1 MLASQMTAKL
11 KLRDTVRD
19 MARTY
24 RSEFGLLI
32 VAALVVFVPLSMI
45 EAVASRLED
54 VDTSGLDAAQA
65 IALGGVVLIH
75 AATSLL
81 GDCFY
86 SGVVAAAVTRL
97 KRGEVNSL
105 RVVARSLRYGR
116 LLAVDLSYDVLL
128 AVGLLLLVGPGV
140 LVFGWFS
147 LTAATVEIED
157 RSFVDSF
164 RRSRELVRHNFW
176 RVMALLLPIAAI
188 TDALTSTLEH
198 ALSSVL
204 GGPLA
209 GDWAANLFPELALAP
224 FWGLA
229 AAVLTYDLARIKG
242 RQPAPE

>member
-1 MLASQMTAKL
+1 MTAKL
-11 KLRDTVRD
+11 KLRDTVHD

-32 VAALVVFVPLSMI
+32 VAALLVFVPLSVI
-45 EAVASRLED
+45 EAIASRVED
-54 VDTSGLDAAQA
+54 VDGSHLDTAQA

-75 AATSLL
+75 GATSLL

-97 KRGEVNSL
+97 RRGEVLSL
-105 RVVARSLRYGR
+105 GVIARSLRYRR
-116 LLAVDLSYDVLL
+116 LIAVDLAYDVLL

-147 LTAATVEIED
+147 LTAAVVEIED
-157 RSFVDSF
+157 RRFVDAF

-176 RVMALLLPIAAI
+176 RVLGLLAPIAVI
-188 TDALTSTLEH
+188 TDLLVSVSEH
-198 ALSSVL
+198 FVSDLV
-204 GGPLA
+204 GGTLA
-209 GDWAANLFPELALAP
+209 GDSIANLVPELLLAP

-229 AAVLTYDLARIKG
+229 AAVLTYELALLNERE
-242 RQPAPE
+242 PTPE